1 MVAKRLMLKTLSRD
15 GPVLL
20 QHRCCRENLAMA
32 EARMSRIGSGQ
43 ETKKKEKKKALWSQ
57 CASTRSSATE
67 SQPAAVR
74 MVSHGNLRTEHHFGV
89 FDLVTPSVE
98 FVELKATV
106 VLSTKE
112 FLHKF
117 TLLPAPTEDSLGHEK
132 DEEWSSNVHLS
143 LQLISLEADPSK
155 FLRPDIASTNCN
167 IFAISGRKMQRKVLH
182 DELSICCFKH

>member
-1 MVAKRLMLKTLSRD
+1 MVAKGLMLKTPSRD
-15 GPVLL
+15 CPTFL
-20 QHRCCRENLAMA
+20 QYRCRRENLAMA

-43 ETKKKEKKKALWSQ
+43 ETKKEKKEKKALWSQ
-57 CASTRSSATE
+57 YATTRSSATE

-89 FDLVTPSVE
+89 LDLVTPSVE

-117 TLLPAPTEDSLGHEK
+117 TLLPASTEDSLGHEK

-155 FLRPDIASTNCN
+155 FLRPDIA
-167 IFAISGRKMQRKVLH
+167 
-182 DELSICCFKH
+182 

>member
-1 MVAKRLMLKTLSRD
+1 
-15 GPVLL
+15 
-20 QHRCCRENLAMA
+20 MA
-32 EARMSRIGSGQ
+32 EARISGIGSGQ
-43 ETKKKEKKKALWSQ
+43 ETKKKEKKALWSQ
-57 CASTRSSATE
+57 YATTRSSATE

-74 MVSHGNLRTEHHFGV
+74 MVSQGNLRTDHHFGV

-117 TLLPAPTEDSLGHEK
+117 TLLPAPTEDLLGHEK

-155 FLRPDIASTNCN
+155 FLRPEIASTNCN
-167 IFAISGRKMQRKVLH
+167 IFVISGSKMQRKVLH
-182 DELSICCFKH
+182 DKLSTCCFKH